1 MMSGFHPAF
10 NPGSVH
16 PAARWLLDANI
27 RELTA
32 DSRSV
37 MPGRA
42 FAAYAGVASDGR
54 RFVKDAI
61 QRGAAAVLW
70 DPDGMPAPA
79 CEVPVLEVP
88 ELKHLLSRIAGDLFG
103 RPSEQ
108 LWMVGVTGTNG
119 KTSTA
124 LWIAECLRDCGQRCG
139 LIGTLGSGFPE
150 QLAETGNTTP
160 DAIVVQRTLRDLRAH
175 GAAACAMEVSSHGL
189 DQRRVE
195 AVNFDVALFTNLT
208 RDHLDYHGSMEAYGA
223 AKARLF
229 SWPTLKAAVINI
241 DDPFGRMLA
250 EQARQAGVAVTTYG
264 IGQGDLQARIERMD
278 GSGFTLQLATPAGEA
293 LLNTRLVG
301 QFNVSNVLGV
311 LGVLLASGVPLARA
325 LDALGEREA
334 VPGRMQVLGGPA
346 ENLPTVVIDYAHTPD
361 ALEKAL
367 NALRPLVGFGHR
379 LLCVFGCGG
388 NRDRGKR
395 PVMGEIATRL
405 AHRVIVTSD
414 NPRSEPAHQ
423 ILDDIIAG
431 MGGAGG
437 ADRLVI
443 EDRRAAIFAAI
454 REALPGDVV
463 LIAGK
468 GHEPYQEING
478 VKQPFSDLA
487 VAAEGL
493 SKFGRPGQKGQS

>member
-1 MMSGFHPAF
+1 MSGFHPAF
-10 NPGSVH
+10 SPTSLH
-16 PAARWLLDANI
+16 AAARWLLDANI
-27 RELTA
+27 RDLSS
-32 DSRSV
+32 DSRSIV
-37 MPGRA
+37 PGRA
-42 FAAYAGVASDGR
+42 FAAYPGVASDGR

-61 QRGAAAVLW
+61 QRGAAAILW
-70 DPDGMPAPA
+70 DPEGQPAPS
-79 CEVPVLEVP
+79 CEVPLLEVP
-88 ELKHLLSRIAGDLFG
+88 QLKQVLSQIAGDLFG

-119 KTSTA
+119 KTSSA

-139 LIGTLGSGFPE
+139 LIGTLGTGFPE

-160 DAIVVQRTLRDLRAH
+160 DAVVVQRNLRDLRGQ
-175 GAAACAMEVSSHGL
+175 GAAAVAMEVSSHGL
-189 DQRRVE
+189 DQHRVE

-208 RDHLDYHGSMEAYGA
+208 RDHLDYHGTMEAYGA

-241 DDPFGRMLA
+241 DDPFGRNLA
-250 EQARQAGVAVTTYG
+250 EHAAQTGIAVTTYG
-264 IGQGDLQARIERMD
+264 IGQGDVQARIERMD
-278 GSGFTLQLATPAGEA
+278 GSGFTLNLNTPAGEA
-293 LLNTRLVG
+293 MLSTRLVG

-325 LDALGEREA
+325 LDALAEREA

-367 NALRPLVGFGHR
+367 SALKPLVGFGHR
-379 LLCVFGCGG
+379 LFCVFGCGG
-388 NRDRGKR
+388 DRDRGKR
-395 PVMGEIATRL
+395 PVMGEIAARL
-405 AHRVIVTSD
+405 AQRVIVTSD
-414 NPRSEPAHQ
+414 NPRTEAAYQ

-431 MGGAGG
+431 MGGASG

-443 EDRRAAIFAAI
+443 EDRRAAIFAAV
-454 REALPGDVV
+454 REAQPGDVV

-468 GHEPYQEING
+468 GHEPYQDING
-478 VKQPFSDLA
+478 VKHPFSDLA

-493 SKFGRPGQKGQS
+493 AKFGRPGQKERP